1 MNNIHLTRNGL
12 LTATL
17 AGALSIGGCAV
28 NTTGTMVSAKVE
40 PQSGAIETRI
50 VRNNF
55 WLSGNIKIED
65 LKASFAGDML
75 TANAMITSMRNKT
88 LELQYKFRWYN
99 AQGVEVAPDGAP
111 WQPLMI
117 YGRETKSLQAVAP
130 NPSVREFKIEI
141 RYKEEK

>member
-1 MNNIHLTRNGL
+1 MNNINVTGMGL
-12 LTATL
+12 LTLAL
-17 AGALSIGGCAV
+17 AGALSMGGCAT
-28 NTTGTMVSAKVE
+28 NTTGTMVSARVE
-40 PQSGAIETRI
+40 SQSGTIETRI

-55 WLSGNIKIED
+55 WLSGSIKIED
-65 LKASFAGDML
+65 LRASFAGDML
-75 TANAMITSMRNKT
+75 TANAVVTSMRSKT

-130 NPSVREFKIEI
+130 DPGVREFKIEI